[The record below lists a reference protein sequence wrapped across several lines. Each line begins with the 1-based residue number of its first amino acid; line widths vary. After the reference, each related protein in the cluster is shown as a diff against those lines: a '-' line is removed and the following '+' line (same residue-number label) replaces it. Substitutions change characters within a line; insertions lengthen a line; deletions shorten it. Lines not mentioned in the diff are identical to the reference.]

1 MLVAYTEGDH
11 ILVLQVNPGGGVVFN
26 AEDCGVDDVE
36 TVAVLLEGG
45 GERVQLAAE
54 VTQAYTRARNC
65 SGLAGLRA
73 DSTRLKYSMLS
84 SISTTDVTLSVS
96 SSLLSRPISS
106 LLVMLLLTTSSSR
119 LVTSP
124 TPSLRSTTFFLRR
137 AGSSSDTDRD
147 MFTESSL
154 AWKIK
159 VIWLTTGYYSS

>member
-26 AEDCGVDDVE
+26 ADHCGVDDVE
-36 TVAVLLEGG
+36 TVAVLLDGG

-54 VTQAYTRARNC
+54 NC
-65 SGLAGLRA
+65 NGLAGLRA
-73 DSTRLKYSMLS
+73 DFTRLKYSMLS

-96 SSLLSRPISS
+96 SSLLSRPMSS

-124 TPSLRSTTFFLRR
+124 TPSLRSTTFFLKR